1 MLRAVKCI
9 VPIIFRTA
17 IQHTWL
23 VATNVRLYNI
33 LDDIR
38 KETPNINW
46 SIPKSQLMGSSATV
60 KIGIRTSKMASG
72 LVDFGDRHRN
82 WLYSKDLFEEK
93 SPIESINELIIK
105 SME

>member
-1 MLRAVKCI
+1 
-9 VPIIFRTA
+9 
-17 IQHTWL
+17 
-23 VATNVRLYNI
+23 
-33 LDDIR
+33 
-38 KETPNINW
+38 
-46 SIPKSQLMGSSATV
+46 MGSSATV